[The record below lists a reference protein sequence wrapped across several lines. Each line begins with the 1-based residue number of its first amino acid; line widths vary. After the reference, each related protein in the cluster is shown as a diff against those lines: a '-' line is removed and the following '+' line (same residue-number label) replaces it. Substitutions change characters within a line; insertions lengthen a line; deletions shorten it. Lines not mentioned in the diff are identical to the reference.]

1 MKRLGMTPLAPAAG
15 WLGRSTAVLRA
26 PRFRDG
32 FGRAVRLGGVAS
44 GAVMLTGGRCLCGTV
59 LSCAAAGS
67 AHTAD
72 EAAAEN
78 IRNKAPRTAMPPHD
92 NCYSPQRLNQTKTG
106 LFTLA
111 SPV

>member
-1 MKRLGMTPLAPAAG
+1 MTAPGVTPLAPAAG
-15 WLGRSTAVLRA
+15 WLGRVQSCSALHGFATALA
-26 PRFRDG
+26 
-32 FGRAVRLGGVAS
+32 RAVRFGGVAS
-44 GAVMLTGGRCLCGTV
+44 GAVTLTGGRCVCGTA

-92 NCYSPQRLNQTKTG
+92 NCYSPQATEPTNPA
-106 LFTLA
+106 A
-111 SPV
+111 SR